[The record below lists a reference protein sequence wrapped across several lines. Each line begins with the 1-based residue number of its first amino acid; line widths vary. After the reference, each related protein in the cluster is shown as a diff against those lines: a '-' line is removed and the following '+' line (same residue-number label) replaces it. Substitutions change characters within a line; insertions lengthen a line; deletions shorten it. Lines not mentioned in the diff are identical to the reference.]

1 MQNPPKVHASVNS
14 YDTKPASVELPKIT
28 QATHTRHPNTS
39 NITRHPNTSNITR
52 HPNTSNISITKYL
65 QVTSHHQT
73 DFTKQK
79 ETADTGPNSQHSLP
93 YSSVSDSL
101 LSGELS
107 EHLQNDA
114 SGSSMQEDLP
124 QPINIQV
131 FLKDHLPPVDEVQ
144 KEKIISSKA
153 HALGLLSRDWAKTPH
168 IRRMMGTQFAHE
180 FTNAPY
186 TDSTPRGATKT
197 NEECTDM
204 KPNQRNPHRQKPK
217 TKGSSKMERLRSIYE
232 PAELSKRKK
241 MGPRLGSR
249 LPSTKNHS
257 RCVSRA
263 FSRPATRFSYRD
275 PMEDIKG
282 IYSRPVTRFSRSQR
296 PESRA
301 NKQVT
306 ITKEREKEIESLE
319 EDSYWNELPIS
330 IQTQPT
336 TTTKQKRSENTNA
349 IPSSPARQV
358 HMHKTSRPPTR
369 ADSRLYSCGY
379 ESNLTTRLRKRSHA
393 VRVNTATD
401 RRTPGQKVHGGL
413 DIQHHQYQ

>member
-1 MQNPPKVHASVNS
+1 MFYPQNPPKIHASVNS
-14 YDTKPASVELPKIT
+14 YDTKPASVELPRIT
-28 QATHTRHPNTS
+28 QTAHTRHPN
-39 NITRHPNTSNITR
+39 I
-52 HPNTSNISITKYL
+52 SNISITKYL

-73 DFTKQK
+73 DSTKQK
-79 ETADTGPNSQHSLP
+79 ETADTGPSSQHSLP
-93 YSSVSDSL
+93 YSSVSDSS
-101 LSGELS
+101 LSGEIS

-124 QPINIQV
+124 HPINIQV

-186 TDSTPRGATKT
+186 TDCTPTGARKT
-197 NEECTDM
+197 NQVCTGSDV
-204 KPNQRNPHRQKPK
+204 KPSHKNPHRQTSREKPK
-217 TKGSSKMERLRSIYE
+217 TKGSSKIERLRSIYE

-241 MGPRLGSR
+241 MGPRLSSR
-249 LPSTKNHS
+249 LLSTKNHS

-263 FSRPATRFSYRD
+263 FSRPATRFSQRD

-282 IYSRPVTRFSRSQR
+282 VYSRPVTRFSRSQR

-306 ITKEREKEIESLE
+306 VTKEREQEVESLE

-336 TTTKQKRSENTNA
+336 TTIKQKRPENTNA
-349 IPSSPARQV
+349 TPSSPTRQV

-369 ADSRLYSCGY
+369 ADSRLYSCG
-379 ESNLTTRLRKRSHA
+379 NLTTRLRKRSQSGSTLQQTAEHQ
-393 VRVNTATD
+393 VRKFMV
-401 RRTPGQKVHGGL
+401 G
-413 DIQHHQYQ
+413 

>member
-1 MQNPPKVHASVNS
+1 MFYPQNPPKVHASVNS

-28 QATHTRHPNTS
+28 QATH
-39 NITRHPNTSNITR
+39 TR

-168 IRRMMGTQFAHE
+168 IRRMMGTRFAHE
-180 FTNAPY
+180 FSNAPY
-186 TDSTPRGATKT
+186 TNSTPRGTTKT

-204 KPNQRNPHRQKPK
+204 KPNQRNPQRQTLREKHK
-217 TKGSSKMERLRSIYE
+217 TKGSSKIERLRSIYE

-241 MGPRLGSR
+241 MGPRLSSR

-263 FSRPATRFSYRD
+263 FSRPATRFSHRD

-336 TTTKQKRSENTNA
+336 TTTKQKRPENTNA

-369 ADSRLYSCGY
+369 ADSRLYCGY
-379 ESNLTTRLRKRSHA
+379 ENNLTTKLRKRSQSGSTLQQTTEHQ
-393 VRVNTATD
+393 VRKFMV
-401 RRTPGQKVHGGL
+401 G
-413 DIQHHQYQ
+413 